1 MNPFTME
8 VVWTL
13 PKDVSQTERT
23 VLIWV
28 SQVNPTPFL

>member
-1 MNPFTME
+1 MNPSTME
-8 VVWTL
+8 GVWTL

-28 SQVNPTPFL
+28 SKVNPTPFL

>member
-1 MNPFTME
+1 MNPFTTE

-13 PKDVSQTERT
+13 PKDVSKTERT